1 MRKLILAGIISVLV
15 VIAFISYLKYD
26 TQRFMK
32 ELSSTP
38 HAPSPPEQQV
48 KDTAKDALVTP
59 TGSIKEST
67 TEHEKASLLSSEG
80 LPAGTSEDVAHPNRL
95 LSNTEKGG
103 DVLESGQ
110 TPADTELSPEV
121 VALYT
126 DLQPLYDEYTI
137 VGLEYMQV
145 MTKMHESVERKKEI
159 TQELNATSNPET
171 EQALRIE
178 RKQLQTW
185 IDANYSTYRELRD
198 ETDRRVDAM
207 ETFLNSRGYSSR
219 DDFDWKT
226 FFTWRGE
233 LSR

>member
-1 MRKLILAGIISVLV
+1 MRKLILTGIISVLV

-26 TQRFMK
+26 TQRFVK

-38 HAPSPPEQQV
+38 DASSLSEQQA
-48 KDTAKDALVTP
+48 KDTAKDASVTP
-59 TGSIKEST
+59 QGSITEST
-67 TEHEKASLLSSEG
+67 TAHEKTSLLSSEG
-80 LPAGTSEDVAHPNRL
+80 LPAGTSEDVAHPDRL
-95 LSNTEKGG
+95 RSNTEKG
-103 DVLESGQ
+103 DVLGSGQ

-126 DLQPLYDEYTI
+126 DLQPLYDEYVK
-137 VGLEYMQV
+137 VGWEYMQA
-145 MTKMHESVERKKEI
+145 MTKMHETANRKKEI
-159 TQELNATSNPET
+159 TEELNATSDPET
-171 EQALRIE
+171 EEELRIE

-185 IDANYSTYRELRD
+185 IDANYSTYKELRD

-207 ETFLNSRGYSSR
+207 ETFFKSRGYSSR
-219 DDFDWKT
+219 DGFDWQA